1 MTEAVEFRYRAFL
14 SYAHADTSWAKWLHG
29 RLEAFRIDRDLA
41 GRATSIG
48 VVPASL
54 RPVFRDRDDFTGG
67 HSLTDA
73 TIAALDA
80 SGALVVLCSPHS
92 ARSKYVNEEV
102 RLFRWR
108 HPERPVIPVVIEGT
122 YPDNFPPALRN
133 EVDADGAVTDR
144 SVMLLGPDL
153 REHADGRQLG
163 LAKVVGG
170 MIGVGSDDIYR
181 RAERARRHAARFR
194 NGVIAVLAFLAVAA
208 AGSAAYARHQ
218 LKTNEAFLDATLKS
232 FTSLVDR
239 AVKTGEAYSLPLN
252 VTRGFLEEAEG
263 MLSAMSQYGQETP
276 KLKYRKAVMLSAFA
290 DNYRDLGQT
299 TYSAWV
305 SLRSFLPKRSHS
317 SRNTKASSGSA
328 SSVVA
333 SSTSR
338 EISPRSNS
346 RPKRAAGPSITA

>member
-1 MTEAVEFRYRAFL
+1 MAEAVEFRYRAFL

-41 GRATSIG
+41 GRATSLG
-48 VVPASL
+48 VVPTSL

-80 SGALVVLCSPHS
+80 SGTLVVLCSPHS

-133 EVDADGAVTDR
+133 EVDADGTITDR
-144 SVMLLGPDL
+144 PMTPLGPDL

-163 LAKVVGG
+163 LAKVVAG

-181 RAERARRHAARFR
+181 RAERARRHSARFR
-194 NGVIAVLAFLAVAA
+194 NGVIAVRAA
-208 AGSAAYARHQ
+208 
-218 LKTNEAFLDATLKS
+218 K
-232 FTSLVDR
+232 
-239 AVKTGEAYSLPLN
+239 
-252 VTRGFLEEAEG
+252 
-263 MLSAMSQYGQETP
+263 
-276 KLKYRKAVMLSAFA
+276 
-290 DNYRDLGQT
+290 
-299 TYSAWV
+299 
-305 SLRSFLPKRSHS
+305 KRM
-317 SRNTKASSGSA
+317 
-328 SSVVA
+328 
-333 SSTSR
+333 
-338 EISPRSNS
+338 NS
-346 RPKRAAGPSITA
+346 RRFK